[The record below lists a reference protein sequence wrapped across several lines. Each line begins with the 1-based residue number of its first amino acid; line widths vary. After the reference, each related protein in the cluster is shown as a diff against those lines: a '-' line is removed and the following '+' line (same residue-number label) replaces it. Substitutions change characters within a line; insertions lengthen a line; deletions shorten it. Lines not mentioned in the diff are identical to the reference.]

1 MQLFNLVSST
11 RTKSNLFFVL
21 VLTILTS
28 IAFIPTPH
36 TATAQQAA
44 DEVQPEE
51 QTSVALVPN
60 KKSASGKNWMIT
72 VANPHAAEAGA
83 AVLRADGNAVD
94 AMVAVQ
100 LTLGL
105 VEPQS
110 SGLGGGG
117 FLLYWDNKTQKLHS
131 VDGRETAPQNVDPK
145 HFLDDNGK
153 ALKFF
158 DAVVSGRSVGV
169 PGLPKLL
176 HQTHQKFG
184 QKNWEDLFSHPLK
197 LAEEGFKVS
206 PRMAGLIERRTK
218 SLSRFDATRAY
229 FMDNNGKPL
238 RTDTLLKNPAYAQSL
253 LDFQKEGADVFYKG
267 RIARQIVSA
276 VQTAKD
282 SAGTLTLGDMQNY
295 RAKER
300 QPICS
305 PYRGYS
311 VCGMGPPSSG
321 AIAVGQILGMLEPF
335 DLKALGPHNPT
346 TWQLIGDATRLAFA
360 DRGRYVA
367 DDDFVV
373 VPKKGLLDATYLQ
386 NRAKALKAG
395 ERLKQANPG
404 KPAFD
409 HAFNYADDEAIELPS
424 TTHFTIIDSDGNIVS
439 MTTSIES
446 AFGSNIMAGGF
457 LLNNQLTDF
466 SFRTHVDH
474 QLIANSIAPGK
485 RPRSSMSPTIIFKDG
500 KPVMA
505 LGSPGGSRIISYVAQ
520 AIIAVIDWDMSI
532 QQAFDNFHITN
543 RFGTFALEASTK
555 AIELQAPLEAM
566 GYRTVSISLN
576 SGLHGITIKGD
587 TYLGAADRR
596 REGVVIA
603 D

>member
-1 MQLFNLVSST
+1 MASFT
-11 RTKSNLFFVL
+11 AFFA
-21 VLTILTS
+21 
-28 IAFIPTPH
+28 IA
-36 TATAQQAA
+36 ATHLAPQAAFGQQAA
-44 DEVQPEE
+44 DQVQPEE
-51 QTSVALVPN
+51 QTSLSDTAN
-60 KKSASGKNWMIT
+60 KKTATGTNWIIS
-72 VANPHAAEAGA
+72 VANPHAAKAGA
-83 AVLRADGNAVD
+83 AVLRAGGNAVD

-117 FLLYWDNKTQKLHS
+117 FLLYWDNKTKKLHS
-131 VDGRETAPQNVDPK
+131 VDGRETAPQNVNPK
-145 HFLDDNGK
+145 HFLDANGK
-153 ALKFF
+153 TLKFF
-158 DAVVSGRSVGV
+158 DAVVNGRSVGV

-184 QKNWEDLFSHPLK
+184 NKAWDSLFAHPLK

-206 PRMAGLIERRTK
+206 PRMAGLVERRAK
-218 SLSRFDATRAY
+218 GLSRFDTTRAY
-229 FMDNNGKPL
+229 FMDKNGKPL
-238 RTDTLLKNPAYAQSL
+238 RRGTLLKNPAYAQSL
-253 LDFQKEGADVFYKG
+253 LDFQKEGADVFYNG
-267 RIARQIVSA
+267 RIARQIVDA
-276 VQTAKD
+276 VQNAKD
-282 SAGTLTLGDMQNY
+282 RPGTLTLGDMQNY
-295 RAKER
+295 KAKER
-300 QPICS
+300 TPVCA

-321 AIAVGQILGMLEPF
+321 AIAVGQILGALEPF
-335 DLKALGPHNPT
+335 DLKVLGPNNPT
-346 TWQLIGDATRLAFA
+346 SWQLIGDATRLAFA

-373 VPKKGLLDATYLQ
+373 VPKKGLLEADYLQ
-386 NRAKALKAG
+386 RRAQNLKVG
-395 ERLKQANPG
+395 ERLKNANPG
-404 KPAFD
+404 TPKFD
-409 HAFNYADDEAIELPS
+409 HAFNNYADDQAIELPS
-424 TTHFTIIDSDGNIVS
+424 TTHFTIRDSDGNIVS

-466 SFRTHVDH
+466 SFRTHVDNK
-474 QLIANSIAPGK
+474 LIANSIAPGK
-485 RPRSSMSPTIIFKDG
+485 RPRSSMSPTIVFKDG

-505 LGSPGGSRIISYVAQ
+505 LGSPGGSRIISYVTQ

-532 QQAFDNFHITN
+532 QEAFDNPHVTN

-576 SGLHGITIKGD
+576 SGLHGIIIKEGA
-587 TYLGAADRR
+587 LSGAADRR

-603 D
+603 E

>member
-1 MQLFNLVSST
+1 MQIPNLLSTPRNKIHLFIVSAFTAIASIG
-11 RTKSNLFFVL
+11 FFFAPPL
-21 VLTILTS
+21 
-28 IAFIPTPH
+28 
-36 TATAQQAA
+36 ATAQQAA
-44 DEVQPEE
+44 DQVQPEA
-51 QTSVALVPN
+51 QTSLASGAN
-60 KKSASGKNWMIT
+60 KKSTSGKNWIVT

-83 AVLRADGNAVD
+83 AVLRAGGNAVD

-117 FLLYWDNKTQKLHS
+117 FLLYWDNKNQKLHS

-145 HFLDDNGK
+145 HFLDQNGK

-184 QKNWEDLFSHPLK
+184 NKPWEDLFSHPLK
-197 LAEEGFKVS
+197 LAENGFKVS
-206 PRMAGLIERRTK
+206 PRMAGLVERRAT
-218 SLSRFDATRAY
+218 SLSRFDRTRAY
-229 FMDNNGKPL
+229 FMDDNGKPL
-238 RTDTLLKNPAYAQSL
+238 RRGTLLKNPAYAQSL
-253 LDFQKEGADVFYKG
+253 LDFQKEGADVFYNG
-267 RIARQIVSA
+267 RIARQIVDA
-276 VQTAKD
+276 VQNAKD
-282 SAGTLTLGDMQNY
+282 SGGTLTLSDMQNY
-295 RAKER
+295 KAKER
-300 QPICS
+300 APVCA

-321 AIAVGQILGMLEPF
+321 ALAIGQILGVLEPF
-335 DLKALGPHNPT
+335 DLKALGPNNPT
-346 TWQLIGDATRLAFA
+346 AWQLIGDATRLAFA

-367 DDDFVV
+367 DEDFIV
-373 VPKKGLLDATYLQ
+373 VPKKGLLNTAYLQ
-386 NRAKALKAG
+386 KRAKALKAG
-395 ERLKQANPG
+395 TRLKQANPG
-404 KPAFD
+404 TPEFD

-424 TTHFTIIDSDGNIVS
+424 TTHFVIRDNDGNIVS

-446 AFGSNIMAGGF
+446 AFGSNLMAGGF

-466 SFRTHVDH
+466 SFRTHVDN

-532 QQAFDNFHITN
+532 QEAFDNPHITN
-543 RFGTFALEASTK
+543 RFGTFALETSTK
-555 AIELQAPLEAM
+555 AIELQAPLAAM

-576 SGLHGITIKGD
+576 SGLHGITIKDD
-587 TYLGAADRR
+587 TLTGAADRR

>member
-1 MQLFNLVSST
+1 MQLPNLLSSIRMKT
-11 RTKSNLFFVL
+11 HLFIAL
-21 VLTILTS
+21 TLTITAGA
-28 IAFIPTPH
+28 AFIFPPH
-36 TATAQQAA
+36 LATAQQAT
-44 DEVQPEE
+44 DQVQPEE
-51 QTSVALVPN
+51 QTSVASTPN
-60 KKSASGKNWMIT
+60 KKSATGENWIIS

-83 AVLRADGNAVD
+83 AVLRAGGNAVD

-117 FLLYWDNKTQKLHS
+117 FLLYWDNNAQKLHS
-131 VDGRETAPQNVDPK
+131 VDGRETAPQNINPK
-145 HFLDDNGK
+145 HFLDANGK
-153 ALKFF
+153 TLKFF

-184 QKNWEDLFSHPLK
+184 NKAWEGLFSHPLK
-197 LAEEGFKVS
+197 LAEDGFKVS
-206 PRMAGLIERRTK
+206 PRMAGLIERRATG
-218 SLSRFDATRAY
+218 LSRFDTTRAY
-229 FMDNNGKPL
+229 FMDDNGKPL
-238 RTDTLLKNPAYAQSL
+238 RRGTLLKNPAYAQSL

-267 RIARQIVSA
+267 RIARQIVDV
-276 VQTAKD
+276 VQNAKD
-282 SAGTLTLGDMQNY
+282 NGGTLTLGDMQNY
-295 RAKER
+295 KAKER
-300 QPICS
+300 QPVCA

-321 AIAVGQILGMLEPF
+321 AIAIGQILGTLEPF
-335 DLKALGPHNPT
+335 DLKALGPNNPT
-346 TWQLIGDATRLAFA
+346 AWQLIGDATRLAFA

-367 DDDFVV
+367 DEDFIV
-373 VPKKGLLDATYLQ
+373 VPKKGLLETSYLQ
-386 NRAKALKAG
+386 KRAQSLKVG
-395 ERLKQANPG
+395 DRLKQANPG
-404 KPAFD
+404 TPAFD

-424 TTHFTIIDSDGNIVS
+424 TTHFTIRDSDGNIVS

-446 AFGSNIMAGGF
+446 AFGSNLMAGGF
-457 LLNNQLTDF
+457 MLNNQLTDF
-466 SFRTHVDH
+466 SFRTHVDS

-532 QQAFDNFHITN
+532 QEAFDNPHITN
-543 RFGTFALEASTK
+543 RFGTFALEASSK

-576 SGLHGITIKGD
+576 SGLHGITIKD
-587 TYLGAADRR
+587 NTLIGAADRR

-603 D
+603 E